1 MQRQPGLS
9 LSCVL
14 ALIGAVALLGACG
27 GGSGAAGPG
36 AGGGGMPPASVAV
49 MPVVPLTLP
58 AVYEYVGQT
67 TGSRDVEVRA
77 RVPGIVLKRHYQE
90 GATVARGQPLFSID
104 PAQFQAVANR
114 AEADVAAVQARVA
127 QASRAFARVQ
137 SLFEARVVTQREF
150 DDAALADQV
159 ARADLKG
166 AQARLA
172 EARLNLGY
180 TRVTAPIGGVA
191 SRSLVSEGTLVSGP
205 DVLLTTIT
213 QNDPMQI
220 RFGMADNDQLRRRD
234 EVAAGRLVLPKGGV
248 FEVEVTLADGQ
259 TLQRK
264 GRLLF
269 TDARISTST
278 GTTEAQAEIANPDG
292 VLKPG
297 QFVRVRLLGASRP
310 NAVQVPSRAVLEGP
324 QGKFVYLNVGNKAQ
338 PRPVKVGEQL
348 GDQWLVID
356 GLKAGDPVIVDGTAR
371 IFFPGAPVQLAAA
384 SAPAAAPASAPGAP
398 PSSAAAGAT
407 TAAPLATPAASAA
420 SK

>member
-1 MQRQPGLS
+1 
-9 LSCVL
+9 
-14 ALIGAVALLGACG
+14 
-27 GGSGAAGPG
+27 
-36 AGGGGMPPASVAV
+36 MPPASVSVILVA
-49 MPVVPLTLP
+49 PTTLP
-58 AVYEYVGQT
+58 AEYEYVGQT
-67 TGSRDVEVRA
+67 AGSRDVEVRS
-77 RVPGIVLKRHYQE
+77 RVPGIVLKRNYRE
-90 GATVARGQPLFSID
+90 GAAVSRGQSLFSID
-104 PAQFQAVANR
+104 PAQFQVVANR

-137 SLFEARVVTQREF
+137 SLFEARVITQREF

-180 TRVTAPIGGVA
+180 TRVTAPISGVA

-220 RFGMADNDQLRRRD
+220 RFGMADTDQLRRRD

-297 QFVRVRLLGASRP
+297 QFVRVRLLGATRP
-310 NAVQVPSRAVLEGP
+310 NAIQVPSRAVLEGP
-324 QGKFVYLNVGNKAQ
+324 QGKFVYLNIGNKAQ

-356 GLKAGDPVIVDGTAR
+356 GLKAGDPVIVDGVAR

-384 SAPAAAPASAPGAP
+384 SAPGSAPAPS
-398 PSSAAAGAT
+398 PSSGAAS
-407 TAAPLATPAASAA
+407 AADAARPATPAASAA
-420 SK
+420 SR